1 VYTLQKI
8 FSLDIGTRSVVGIIL
23 EEKDGKYHVSDI
35 EVEEHKERAM
45 LDGQIHD
52 VPAVSTVISS
62 IKKKLEGKH
71 GPLHK
76 VCVAAAGRALKTE
89 KSHSSFSIKG
99 KPLLKKEDILHLELS
114 AVQQAQAQAADAE
127 SDGKSYHYYCVGYS
141 VLYYRLDGEEIGSL
155 IDQQGDEAGV
165 EIIATFLPRVV
176 VESLLAALSRSG
188 LEMEALTLEPIAA
201 INVLIPPSMRRLNV
215 ALVDIGAGTSDI
227 ALTNKGTVTAY
238 GMVPTAGDEITEAL
252 SDALLLDF
260 PLAEK
265 AKRELHQSESI
276 TVTDILG
283 FESEFT
289 VQEVVEKIH
298 PSIQQLAG
306 KISHEI
312 LLLNNQKPP
321 QAVMLVGGGSLTPAL
336 NVELAISLNLPE
348 NRVAVRG
355 IEAIQNLSFSDL
367 PAGGPELV
375 TPVGIAI
382 AAKQAPVQY
391 VSIHVNDQPIRL
403 FEVKDLTIGDGLLAA
418 GQRISKL
425 YGKPGPAFFI
435 SVNGQQV
442 TLPGGYGD
450 PPVILK
456 NGNPASVEDRLLNHD
471 RITVRKG
478 DDGTPPNVK
487 IRDLLDDVPDKRVT
501 INEKSLTLSPILLKN
516 GTKAT
521 MDDLIEDGDSIHYEA
536 KDTIVDSLKKLG
548 YEGLLQA
555 CKPFRLTINGK
566 DTFIPAFGGKIT
578 LNGVEVKP
586 TAAVSYGDKII
597 VTPPVTPT
605 VGELMAKR
613 KDYREQ
619 SIKIMFNDTPVLLK
633 RETATAYKEGLPLK
647 ENDTLNPGDTIT
659 IEEKGVHHFIFQD
672 VFNHVEVAMPDNGN
686 ASFQLLLNGEET
698 TFYEEIQAGDRLE
711 IRWTNAPH
719 KN

>member
-1 VYTLQKI
+1 MQKI

-23 EEKDGKYHVSDI
+23 EERDGNYHVSDI

-52 VPAVSTVISS
+52 VPAVSDVISS
-62 IKKKLEGKH
+62 IKKKLEEKH

-89 KSHSSFSIKG
+89 KALASFSIKG

-114 AVQQAQAQAADAE
+114 AVQKAQAQAADNE
-127 SDGKSYHYYCVGYS
+127 NDDKSYHYYCVGYS

-155 IDQQGDEAGV
+155 IDQQGDEASA

-176 VESLLAALSRSG
+176 VESLLAALNRAG

-201 INVLIPPSMRRLNV
+201 INVLIPQSMRRLNV

-265 AKRELHQSESI
+265 AKRELHQSDSI

-283 FESEFT
+283 FESELA
-289 VQEVVEKIH
+289 VQDVVEKIH
-298 PSIQQLAG
+298 PSIENLAG

-312 LLLNNQKPP
+312 LLLNNQKSP
-321 QAVMLVGGGSLTPAL
+321 QAVMLVGGGSLTPEL
-336 NVELAISLNLPE
+336 PVELARSLNLPE

-355 IEAIQNLSFSDL
+355 IEAIQNLSFTDL
-367 PAGGPELV
+367 LAKGPELV

-391 VSIHVNDQPIRL
+391 VTIHVNDQPIRL

-418 GQRISKL
+418 GLKINKL
-425 YGKPGPAFFI
+425 YGKPGNAYFI
-435 SVNGQQV
+435 TVNGQEI
-442 TLPGGYGD
+442 TLPGGYGH
-450 PPVILK
+450 PPVITK
-456 NGNPASVEDRLLNHD
+456 NGKDASVDDKLRNHD
-471 RITVRKG
+471 RVTVIKG
-478 DDGTPPNVK
+478 EDGASPAVRIAELVDDLPVK
-487 IRDLLDDVPDKRVT
+487 NLL
-501 INEKSLTLSPILLKN
+501 INETAHTLSPRLLRNGKN
-516 GTKAT
+516 VTLDET
-521 MDDLIEDGDSIHYEA
+521 IQDGDTIHYEA
-536 KDTIVDSLKKLG
+536 RETIADALKKLG
-548 YEGLLQA
+548 YEKWLDKW
-555 CKPFRLTINGK
+555 KPFRLTINGK
-566 DTFIPAFGGKIT
+566 ETFIPSFSGKVYVNGTEAKPSATFSHNDKIT
-578 LNGVEVKP
+578 LRDPEN
-586 TAAVSYGDKII
+586 
-597 VTPPVTPT
+597 PT
-605 VGELMAKR
+605 VRQLLRKR
-613 KDYREQ
+613 SEFRES
-619 SIKIMFNDTPVLLK
+619 SIEVMFNGSPVILK
-633 RETATAYKEGLPLK
+633 QEARVYKEGRP
-647 ENDTLNPGDTIT
+647 LNPDETVHSGDKLT
-659 IEEKGVHHFIFQD
+659 IEEKTGHSFIFQD
-672 VFNHVEVAMPDNGN
+672 VFNHVEVAMPASGN
-686 ASFQLLLNGEET
+686 ASFQLVRNGEET
-698 TFYEEIQAGDRLE
+698 TFYEEIQAGDSLE
-711 IRWTNAPH
+711 IRWTNAY

>member
-1 VYTLQKI
+1 MYTLQKI

-62 IKKKLEGKH
+62 IKKKLEEKH

-114 AVQQAQAQAADAE
+114 AVQKAQAQAAKEVSDA
-127 SDGKSYHYYCVGYS
+127 KSYHYYCVGYS

-155 IDQQGDEAGV
+155 IDQQGEEAGV

-176 VESLLAALSRSG
+176 VESLLAALSRGG

-260 PLAEK
+260 PLAER

-283 FESEFT
+283 FESDFPVE
-289 VQEVVEKIH
+289 EVVEKIH
-298 PSIQQLAG
+298 PSIVQLAER
-306 KISHEI
+306 ISHEI

-321 QAVMLVGGGSLTPAL
+321 QAVMLVGGGSLTPSL
-336 NVELAISLNLPE
+336 NVELARFLNLPD

-355 IEAIQNLSFSDL
+355 IEAIQNLAFSDL

-391 VSIHVNDQPIRL
+391 VTIHVNDQPIRL

-418 GQRISKL
+418 GQTISKL
-425 YGKPGPAFFI
+425 YGKPGSAFFI
-435 SVNGQQV
+435 TVNGQEV
-442 TLPGGYGD
+442 TLPGGYGY
-450 PPVILK
+450 PPEILK
-456 NGNPASVEDRLLNHD
+456 NGKSASVEDPLMNHD
-471 RITVRKG
+471 RITVIKG
-478 DDGTPPNVK
+478 NDGPAPNVK
-487 IRDLLDDVPDKRVT
+487 IRDLLDHAPDKEIV
-501 INEKSLTLSPILLKN
+501 INEKEHTLSPLLLRNGKN
-516 GTKAT
+516 AS
-521 MDDLIEDGDSIHYEA
+521 MDDTIEDGDSIHYEL
-536 KDTIVDSLKKLG
+536 KETIVDTLRKLG
-548 YEGLLQA
+548 YDELLEA

-566 DTFIPAFGGKIT
+566 ETFIPAFGGKVV
-578 LNGVEVKP
+578 LNGMEVKP
-586 TAAVSYGDKII
+586 TAAISHRDKII
-597 VTPPVTPT
+597 VSRPVSPT

-613 KDYREQ
+613 KDYKEQ
-619 SIKIMFNDTPVLLK
+619 SIKVMFNDTPVLLK
-633 RETATAYKEGLPLK
+633 RETVTAYKKGLPLK
-647 ENDTLNPGDTIT
+647 VNDTLNAGDSIT
-659 IEEKGVHHFIFQD
+659 IEEKGAHPFIFQD

-698 TFYEEIQAGDRLE
+698 TFYEEIQAGDSLE
-711 IRWTNAPH
+711 ILWTNAPH